1 MKARIMGK
9 DGHKIA
15 NLNREKAI
23 LERCLNCKGWYPK
36 EGNYMA
42 PLTNTFF
49 YLICLRQYNYN
60 NLEDIPLMYAKV
72 GKTHPG
78 WAYFI
83 FKRDLYPRFMVGQAC
98 IGTDWIGRM
107 MIANMAALAK
117 RFKAFKDLQMT
128 FHIGDEPAWK
138 TNEFADC
145 AAHNKEECR
154 KYCWN
159 LMKNT
164 VRSIARGFPEGS

>member
-1 MKARIMGK
+1 MKVRIRGK

-15 NLNREKAI
+15 NLNRRKAI

-107 MIANMAALAK
+107 MVANMAAMAK
-117 RFKAFKDLQMT
+117 RFKVFKDPQMT
-128 FHIGDEPAWK
+128 FHIGDEQVLK
-138 TNEFADC
+138 TNEFADY
-145 AAHNKEECR
+145 AAHNKKECR
-154 KYCWN
+154 KTFLEFYE
-159 LMKNT
+159 NT
-164 VRSIARGFPEGS
+164 VRSIARGFPEVS